1 MLEILYQD
9 EWLVAVNKPSGWLVH
24 RSWLD
29 RDEKV
34 VVMQTVRDQIGQ
46 HVFTAHRLDRPTSG
60 VLLMG
65 LSSEAGRLLA
75 QQFEQHQ
82 IQKRY
87 HAIVRGWLMEEA
99 VLDYPLVEEL
109 DKIADKFAREDKG
122 PQPAVTHYR
131 GLATVE
137 MPVATGRY
145 PTTRYGLVELEPKT
159 GRKHQ
164 LRRHLAHLR
173 HPIIGDSK
181 HGDLRQNRSGA
192 EHFGLQRL
200 MLHASQLSLTHPFT
214 GEPLT
219 IHAGLVVAEE
229 AEAILTAQ
237 GHKATVFEDPELSDW
252 LPYQDKYVLVVT
264 STTGQGDL
272 PDSIVPLFQGIKDTL
287 GFQPNLRYGVI
298 ALGDSSYVNFC
309 NGGKQ
314 FDTLLQEQS
323 AQRVGEMLLIDASEN
338 PEPET
343 ESNPWV
349 EHWGTLLS

>member
-65 LSSEAGRLLA
+65 LSSEAGRLLS
-75 QQFEQHQ
+75 QQFEHHQ

-87 HAIVRGWLMEEA
+87 HAIVRGWLMDDA

-109 DKIADKFAREDKG
+109 DKIADKFARDDKG

-131 GLATVE
+131 GGNGRNAGSDRALSDH
-137 MPVATGRY
+137 PLWTG
-145 PTTRYGLVELEPKT
+145 GADPKT

-181 HGDLRQNRSGA
+181 HGDLRQNRSAA
-192 EHFGLQRL
+192 EHFGCQRL
-200 MLHASQLSLTHPFT
+200 MLHASQLALTHPFT
-214 GEPLT
+214 GEPLV
-219 IHAGLVVAEE
+219 IRAGLDDVWMQA
-229 AEAILTAQ
+229 LSQ
-237 GHKATVFEDPELSDW
+237 FGWRGLLPENERVEFVERSG
-252 LPYQDKYVLVVT
+252 QDE
-264 STTGQGDL
+264 QI
-272 PDSIVPLFQGIKDTL
+272 DS
-287 GFQPNLRYGVI
+287 
-298 ALGDSSYVNFC
+298 
-309 NGGKQ
+309 
-314 FDTLLQEQS
+314 
-323 AQRVGEMLLIDASEN
+323 
-338 PEPET
+338 
-343 ESNPWV
+343 
-349 EHWGTLLS
+349 